1 VNPSSPNS
9 TTPLSSGTLNG
20 QTLKIELVEAAKFP
34 ATIVISW
41 PTKATTVPPAN
52 FDKAV
57 AAAMRILSNAVV
69 ELAAFRVWK
78 KL

>member
-1 VNPSSPNS
+1 MEDAR
-9 TTPLSSGTLNG
+9 SGTING
-20 QTLKIELVEAAKFP
+20 QDELKIELVEAAKFP
-34 ATIVISW
+34 AAVVISW
-41 PTKATTVPPAN
+41 PTKPTTVPPAN